1 MKRGNMN
8 ESEKQPEPFLIE
20 LLIRSYSWF
29 VQELNTTLETSG
41 DDRLTRAQ
49 IITLFY
55 LEDGKDHVQT
65 LGTRMGLSRQAVSLT
80 VRELEKEGILTMV
93 TDPAKKSAKL
103 ITMTK
108 QGRIAVQRAFKVL
121 NQLEAKIARKHG
133 KKNLADVKRFLQ
145 ANLG

>member
-1 MKRGNMN
+1 M
-8 ESEKQPEPFLIE
+8 SKQKTSEPFLIE

-29 VQELNTTLETSG
+29 VQELNTTLEASG
-41 DDRLTRAQ
+41 GTKLTRAQ

-55 LEDGKDHVQT
+55 LQDGKDHVQT

-93 TDPAKKSAKL
+93 KDPAKKSAKL

-108 QGRIAVQRAFKVL
+108 KGRVAVDRAFKL
-121 NQLEAKIARKHG
+121 LRQLEARIA
-133 KKNLADVKRFLQ
+133 KKLGQKKLTEVKRFLQ
-145 ANLG
+145 ADWG